1 MIDRKEFAEELMLRE
16 NVRKAIR
23 HVLGKRKSKRLNEEQ
38 ELRSV
43 IRKLL
48 EGQSAVATVAK
59 HESTGINTLEDLLKN
74 SNLLSV
80 LETGYKSLTTDKQQR
95 DSYRAHILN
104 AVEKSLAP
112 EESRKEAGSDAELEP
127 VEEEIDI
134 NISDR
139 PEDDPD
145 FIDVSDEK
153 EEPVAEPDEREEFGI
168 EGEDKT
174 GRNRAY
180 DDFQNVEKNILV
192 AYDNLDNPKDIQ
204 MFEEYL
210 LKNLA
215 LYFDKFEGEL
225 STTPEEPQ
233 AAQDAQP
240 DAPTPAPEEGEPETD
255 IPDFELE
262 EGMEINLESLIDK
275 LLEQQNM
282 TNPNIEKGFSRNKS
296 LSNTLRQEGKS
307 SEAFEIMLSA
317 LTLEE
322 VIGLKLECS
331 MKLTNGKLYGFNL
344 WSKIVDISKE
354 ALYNAVISV
363 TDTNAEIRRILG
375 VNPSSWV
382 DIKRKFDTDRE

>member
-153 EEPVAEPDEREEFGI
+153 EEPVAESDEREEFGI

-275 LLEQQNM
+275 LLEQ
-282 TNPNIEKGFSRNKS
+282 
-296 LSNTLRQEGKS
+296 
-307 SEAFEIMLSA
+307 
-317 LTLEE
+317 
-322 VIGLKLECS
+322 
-331 MKLTNGKLYGFNL
+331 
-344 WSKIVDISKE
+344 
-354 ALYNAVISV
+354 
-363 TDTNAEIRRILG
+363 
-375 VNPSSWV
+375 
-382 DIKRKFDTDRE
+382 

>member
-23 HVLGKRKSKRLNEEQ
+23 HVLGKRKTKKLNEEK

-153 EEPVAEPDEREEFGI
+153 EEPVEEPDEREEFGI

-192 AYDNLDNPKDIQ
+192 AYDNLDNPKDIS

-225 STTPEEPQ
+225 SVTPEEPQ

-275 LLEQQNM
+275 LLEQ
-282 TNPNIEKGFSRNKS
+282 
-296 LSNTLRQEGKS
+296 
-307 SEAFEIMLSA
+307 
-317 LTLEE
+317 
-322 VIGLKLECS
+322 
-331 MKLTNGKLYGFNL
+331 
-344 WSKIVDISKE
+344 
-354 ALYNAVISV
+354 
-363 TDTNAEIRRILG
+363 
-375 VNPSSWV
+375 
-382 DIKRKFDTDRE
+382 

>member
-233 AAQDAQP
+233 AAQDAQA
-240 DAPTPAPEEGEPETD
+240 DEPAPAPEEEGEPETD

-275 LLEQQNM
+275 LLEQ
-282 TNPNIEKGFSRNKS
+282 
-296 LSNTLRQEGKS
+296 
-307 SEAFEIMLSA
+307 
-317 LTLEE
+317 
-322 VIGLKLECS
+322 
-331 MKLTNGKLYGFNL
+331 
-344 WSKIVDISKE
+344 
-354 ALYNAVISV
+354 
-363 TDTNAEIRRILG
+363 
-375 VNPSSWV
+375 
-382 DIKRKFDTDRE
+382 

>member
-153 EEPVAEPDEREEFGI
+153 EEPVEEPDEREEFGI
-168 EGEDKT
+168 EGQDKT

-240 DAPTPAPEEGEPETD
+240 DEPAAAPAPEEEGEPETD

-275 LLEQQNM
+275 LLEQ
-282 TNPNIEKGFSRNKS
+282 
-296 LSNTLRQEGKS
+296 
-307 SEAFEIMLSA
+307 
-317 LTLEE
+317 
-322 VIGLKLECS
+322 
-331 MKLTNGKLYGFNL
+331 
-344 WSKIVDISKE
+344 
-354 ALYNAVISV
+354 
-363 TDTNAEIRRILG
+363 
-375 VNPSSWV
+375 
-382 DIKRKFDTDRE
+382 

>member
-23 HVLGKRKSKRLNEEQ
+23 HVLNKRETKRLNEEK
-38 ELRSV
+38 ELRSI
-43 IRKLL
+43 IRRLL

-74 SNLLSV
+74 SNVLSV

-95 DSYRAHILN
+95 DSYRSHILN

-139 PEDDPD
+139 PEDDPA
-145 FIDVSDEK
+145 FIDVEDKE
-153 EEPVAEPDEREEFGI
+153 EEPVEEPDERDTFGI

-174 GRNRAY
+174 GRNKAY
-180 DDFQNVEKNILV
+180 DDFQDIEKNILT
-192 AYDNLDNPKDIQ
+192 AFDNLDNPKDIQ

-215 LYFDKFEGEL
+215 LYFDKFESEL
-225 STTPEEPQ
+225 QVDVPEPA
-233 AAQDAQP
+233 AAQDAQADEP
-240 DAPTPAPEEGEPETD
+240 AAAPAAEEGEPDTD

-275 LLEQQNM
+275 LLEQ
-282 TNPNIEKGFSRNKS
+282 
-296 LSNTLRQEGKS
+296 
-307 SEAFEIMLSA
+307 
-317 LTLEE
+317 
-322 VIGLKLECS
+322 
-331 MKLTNGKLYGFNL
+331 
-344 WSKIVDISKE
+344 
-354 ALYNAVISV
+354 
-363 TDTNAEIRRILG
+363 
-375 VNPSSWV
+375 
-382 DIKRKFDTDRE
+382 

>member
-16 NVRKAIR
+16 NVRNAIR
-23 HVLGKRKSKRLNEEQ
+23 HVLNKRKTNKLNEEK
-38 ELRSV
+38 ELRSI
-43 IRKLL
+43 IRTLL
-48 EGQSAVATVAK
+48 ESQSAVASVAK

-153 EEPVAEPDEREEFGI
+153 EEPVEEPDEREVFGI

-180 DDFQNVEKNILV
+180 DDFQDIEKNVLV

-225 STTPEEPQ
+225 SVTPEEPQ

-240 DAPTPAPEEGEPETD
+240 DAPAIAPEEEGEPETD
-255 IPDFELE
+255 IP
-262 EGMEINLESLIDK
+262 
-275 LLEQQNM
+275 
-282 TNPNIEKGFSRNKS
+282 
-296 LSNTLRQEGKS
+296 
-307 SEAFEIMLSA
+307 
-317 LTLEE
+317 
-322 VIGLKLECS
+322 V
-331 MKLTNGKLYGFNL
+331 
-344 WSKIVDISKE
+344 
-354 ALYNAVISV
+354 
-363 TDTNAEIRRILG
+363 
-375 VNPSSWV
+375 
-382 DIKRKFDTDRE
+382 